1 MKKFLLSLTLML
13 ASMAAWAEA
22 GFYVVTTSEEQVGY
36 VFTEE
41 PVWTVEGDNL
51 VITSLKATVEYPMS
65 DIARIYFDEVSEV
78 PSGITEVQ
86 NTELIRF
93 VGDGVELTG
102 FAANTIV
109 TVCNLQGQ
117 LLGAYRTNESG
128 SLSISLADREQG
140 IYLIHANKSTIKIK
154 K

>member
-22 GFYVVTTSEEQVGY
+22 GFYVVTNSEEQVGY

-102 FAANTIV
+102 FAANTVI
-109 TVCNLQGQ
+109 TVYNLQGQ
-117 LLGAYRTNESG
+117 QVATYRTGDAG
-128 SLSISLADREQG
+128 SLNLSLDGLDQG
-140 IYLIHANKSTIKIK
+140 IYIIKANKSTIKIK